1 MMYSSLE
8 ATGSIMNKK
17 MSGHVQPAQELEST
31 KIIDIKL
38 KEKRKRSDEDSGP
51 ITWDGDMP
59 QKRFYRQRA
68 HCNPL
73 SFNDSFEQLS
83 VRKMTF
89 AILIMTLKILHLLLF
104 NQQSKSRRCVL
115 GRTIP

>member
-1 MMYSSLE
+1 MAYSPLE
-8 ATGSIMNKK
+8 ATGSILNKK
-17 MSGHVQPAQELEST
+17 MSGHIQSTQELEST
-31 KIIDIKL
+31 KKNYTEW

-73 SFNDSFEQLS
+73 SFNDSFDQLS
-83 VRKMTF
+83 GRK
-89 AILIMTLKILHLLLF
+89 LRL
-104 NQQSKSRRCVL
+104 QS
-115 GRTIP
+115 